1 MSTARP
7 LDVLAPVIDRIEE
20 NATERFA
27 LDIARLIR
35 GAYDAPAKGTM
46 RAWMEAHH
54 GDIVTTVQVNRDTGQ
69 AWSPTG
75 RTVDATRAG
84 SVQLSGS
91 TRDYKG
97 MRVLHATDDV
107 LIVSDSWHVIA
118 YVDEN
123 AASVER

>member
-1 MSTARP
+1 MSATP
-7 LDVLAPVIDRIEE
+7 DEVLE
-20 NATERFA
+20 ATLPRYEFTVFGSA
-27 LDIARLIR
+27 VVALIR
-35 GAYDAPAKGTM
+35 DALDAPARGTM
-46 RAWMEAHH
+46 RAWMEAHN
-54 GDIVTTVQVNRDTGQ
+54 GDVVTTVQVHRDNGQ

-91 TRDYKG
+91 IRDYRG

-118 YVDEN
+118 YVDE
-123 AASVER
+123 AAVAA